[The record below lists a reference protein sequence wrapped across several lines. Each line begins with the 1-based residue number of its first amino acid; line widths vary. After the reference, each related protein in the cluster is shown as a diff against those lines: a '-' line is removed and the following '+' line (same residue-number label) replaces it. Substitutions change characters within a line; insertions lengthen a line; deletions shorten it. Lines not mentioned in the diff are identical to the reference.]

1 MKPATSIQLF
11 SVSSAPQVSTAG
23 VGGQTEHAGDGA
35 QTIHGARWY
44 VFLQKDWIVAVV
56 SRIALNAHLLGG
68 ANRERIGFLFR
79 SYAKFDVCP

>member
-35 QTIHGARWY
+35 QTIHGAGWY
-44 VFLQKDWIVAVV
+44 VSLQKDWIVAFV
-56 SRIALNAHLLGG
+56 SLMALLKAHLLGG
-68 ANRERIGFLFR
+68 AKEGADRLF
-79 SYAKFDVCP
+79 VQLLCEV